1 MQELK
6 LAEIEDEV
14 FERYRPKIRKMM
26 RLSPGL
32 NSETA
37 IALLKTHRRSP
48 KQEEFLEQFL
58 LETKTE
64 VPFSSIL

>member
-1 MQELK
+1 
-6 LAEIEDEV
+6 
-14 FERYRPKIRKMM
+14 MM

-37 IALLKTHRRSP
+37 ITLLNTHRRSP

-58 LETKTE
+58 LEPKTE
-64 VPFSSIL
+64 VPFHQFCKRYGFKTSYIKGFGAERNH